1 MTFPPIQ
8 PWDALHPMVIHFPIA
23 LLMIAPLF
31 VLIGM
36 ILKRGAR
43 EFALSA
49 LILMLLG
56 TAGTY
61 VAIETG
67 EAGAKLVERTPEINA
82 VLERHEEMAEQTR
95 LLFTLLTAV
104 FAGVLLVP
112 MFLKKELGTP
122 WRLAIHGVF
131 LLAYLVCLLSLAHT
145 AHLGGR
151 LVHELGVRALI
162 VP

>member
-8 PWDALHPMVIHFPIA
+8 PWDALHPLVIHFPIA

-31 VLIGM
+31 ILIGM
-36 ILKRGAR
+36 ILKRSAR
-43 EFALSA
+43 EIALSA

-61 VAIETG
+61 VAVETG
-67 EAGAKLVERTPEINA
+67 EAGAKLVERTPDINA

-95 LLFTLLTAV
+95 LLFTILTVV
-104 FAGVLLVP
+104 FAGLLLVP
-112 MFLKKELGTP
+112 MFLKKELGTL
-122 WRLAIHGVF
+122 WRLVIHGVF
-131 LLAYLVCLLSLAHT
+131 LLAYLVCLLSLANT

>member
-1 MTFPPIQ
+1 MTFPPMQ
-8 PWDALHPMVIHFPIA
+8 PWDALHPLVIHFPIA
-23 LLMIAPLF
+23 LLMVAPIFIL
-31 VLIGM
+31 LGM
-36 ILKRGAR
+36 FLKRSAR

-61 VAIETG
+61 VAVETG
-67 EAGAKLVERTPEINA
+67 EAGAKLVERTPEIDA
-82 VLERHEEMAEQTR
+82 VLERHEDMAEQTR
-95 LLFTLLTAV
+95 LLFTILTVVYAGLL
-104 FAGVLLVP
+104 FVP
-112 MFLKKELGTP
+112 IFLKKEIGVL
-122 WRLAIHGVF
+122 WRLAIHGIF
-131 LLAYLVCLLSLAHT
+131 LLAYLVCLLSLANT

>member
-1 MTFPPIQ
+1 MTFPPMQ
-8 PWDALHPMVIHFPIA
+8 PWDALHPLVIHFPIA
-23 LLMIAPLF
+23 LLMIAPVF
-31 VLIGM
+31 ILIGM
-36 ILKRGAR
+36 FLKRSAR

-56 TAGTY
+56 TVGTY
-61 VAIETG
+61 VAVETG

-95 LLFTLLTAV
+95 LLFTLLTVV
-104 FAGVLLVP
+104 FAGLLLVP
-112 MFLKKELGTP
+112 ISSEEGNRGP
-122 WRLAIHGVF
+122 LAAGDSRGLPAGVPGVPAEPGQHGPP
-131 LLAYLVCLLSLAHT
+131 
-145 AHLGGR
+145 GGR

>member
-8 PWDALHPMVIHFPIA
+8 PWDALHPLVIHFPIA
-23 LLMIAPLF
+23 LLMVAPIFIL
-31 VLIGM
+31 LGM
-36 ILKRGAR
+36 FLKRSAR

-56 TAGTY
+56 TVGTY
-61 VAIETG
+61 VAVETG
-67 EAGAKLVERTPEINA
+67 EAGAKLVERTPEISA
-82 VLERHEEMAEQTR
+82 VLEQHEERAEQTR
-95 LLFTLLTAV
+95 LLFTLMTVAC
-104 FAGVLLVP
+104 AALLFIP
-112 MFLKKELGTP
+112 LLLKRELGYL

-131 LLAYLVCLLSLAHT
+131 LLAYVVCLLSLART

-151 LVHELGVRALI
+151 LVHELGVRALL